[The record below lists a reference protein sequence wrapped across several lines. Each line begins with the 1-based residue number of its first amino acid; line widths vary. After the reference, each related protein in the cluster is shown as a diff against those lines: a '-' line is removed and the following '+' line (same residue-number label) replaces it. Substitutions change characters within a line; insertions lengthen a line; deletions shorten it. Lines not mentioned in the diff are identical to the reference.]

1 MRELGQVVVVAW
13 QVVRLRD
20 GSIVSFGFFRTEAD
34 ALESVG
40 LEDLGDE
47 RAGADPRADE
57 LGDLLGV
64 PGCQA
69 TLKGAEP

>member
-1 MRELGQVVVVAW
+1 MRELGQVVVVAR

-40 LEDLGDE
+40 LED
-47 RAGADPRADE
+47 
-57 LGDLLGV
+57 
-64 PGCQA
+64 
-69 TLKGAEP
+69 